1 MLQKETKERIQSL
14 YREAIKALELRP
26 RYGQRVMIAEIAK
39 ALGSIHEG
47 EKDERDNDA
56 GIAVVEAGTGTGK
69 TLAYLIASLP
79 VAIER
84 ERKLLVSTATVALQE
99 QILDKDLPALKKHLS
114 LPFNFAL
121 AKG

>member
-56 GIAVVEAGTGTGK
+56 GIAVVEAGTGTGNSG
-69 TLAYLIASLP
+69 LPYRFSASSY
-79 VAIER
+79 R
-84 ERKLLVSTATVALQE
+84 TRT
-99 QILDKDLPALKKHLS
+99 
-114 LPFNFAL
+114 
-121 AKG
+121 